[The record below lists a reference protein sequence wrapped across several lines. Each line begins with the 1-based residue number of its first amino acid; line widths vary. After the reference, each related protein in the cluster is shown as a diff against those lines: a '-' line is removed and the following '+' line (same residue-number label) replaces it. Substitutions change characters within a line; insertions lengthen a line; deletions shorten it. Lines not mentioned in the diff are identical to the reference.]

1 MLELNNVEVTYSDVI
16 LALKGV
22 SMTVHEGQCVALLGG
37 NGAGKSTTLKAISGT
52 LNSEDGTVSAGS
64 IILNG
69 KAIQNMEASNVVK
82 NGLIHVMEGRR
93 VLRHLTSEQNLIV
106 GGHMVTNST
115 ELKNRLAHVYNLIPR
130 LADLRNRTSGF
141 MSGGE
146 QQLLLIGRAMMARPK
161 IIAIDEPSLGLA
173 PMMIR
178 DVYEVL
184 KQLNREG
191 TTFFLVEQNS
201 AAALSIADY
210 AYVMEN
216 GRIVLDG
223 PADKLADNE
232 DIKEF
237 YLGVTASGERKSYR
251 EIKHYR
257 RRKRWLG

>member
-1 MLELNNVEVTYSDVI
+1 MTMLELNNVEVTYSDVI

-22 SMTVHEGQCVALLGG
+22 SMTVREGQCVALLGG

-52 LNSEDGTVSAGS
+52 LKSEDGTVSAGS
-64 IILNG
+64 IVLHG
-69 KAIQNMEASNVVK
+69 TPIQN
-82 NGLIHVMEGRR
+82 
-93 VLRHLTSEQNLIV
+93 
-106 GGHMVTNST
+106 
-115 ELKNRLAHVYNLIPR
+115 

-146 QQLLLIGRAMMARPK
+146 QQLLLIGRAMMAKPK

-184 KQLNREG
+184 KQLKSEG

-251 EIKHYR
+251 DIKHYR

>member
-1 MLELNNVEVTYSDVI
+1 MIKLTNVSKEYAKGGFALRDVS
-16 LALKGV
+16 LHVKKGEFV
-22 SMTVHEGQCVALLGG
+22 FLTGHS
-37 NGAGKSTTLKAISGT
+37 GAGKSTTMRLSHMAERPTSGEVRVT
-52 LNSEDGTVSAGS
+52 GYTSDRITQRALWK
-64 IILNG
+64 IR
-69 KAIQNMEASNVVK
+69 
-82 NGLIHVMEGRR
+82 RR
-93 VLRHLTSEQNLIV
+93 VGFVFQDFRLLPGRTALENVSFVLE
-106 GGHMVTNST
+106 VTGT
-115 ELKNRLAHVYNLIPR
+115 ARKQITPRAQRLLAQVCLAIKAGQLVHEL
-130 LADLRNRTSGF
+130 
-141 MSGGE
+141 SGGE
-146 QQLLLIGRAMMARPK
+146 QQLLLIGRAMMAKPK

-178 DVYEVL
+178 DVYAVL
-184 KQLNREG
+184 RQLKSEG

-216 GRIVLDG
+216 GRIVMDG

-251 EIKHYR
+251 DIKHYR

>member
-1 MLELNNVEVTYSDVI
+1 
-16 LALKGV
+16 
-22 SMTVHEGQCVALLGG
+22 
-37 NGAGKSTTLKAISGT
+37 
-52 LNSEDGTVSAGS
+52 
-64 IILNG
+64 
-69 KAIQNMEASNVVK
+69 MEASNVVK

-106 GGHMVTNST
+106 GGHMVPNTA
-115 ELKNRLAHVYNLIPR
+115 ELKRRLDHVYTLMPR

-146 QQLLLIGRAMMARPK
+146 QQLLLIGRAVMAKPK

-184 KQLNREG
+184 KQLKSEG

-216 GRIVLDG
+216 GRIVMDG
-223 PADKLADNE
+223 PAEKLANNE
-232 DIKEF
+232 DIREF